1 MAAYDRDNPPRYDD
15 PDGRTRRMPQ
25 VDQQVHSVEQRES
38 AYVYEHARRLDVYH
52 RASAVVWTLTG
63 FVEILVAMRIIFKLI
78 GAHASNGFVRT
89 IYDLS
94 GVFVNPFQGIV
105 RDLSSGSFTFEI
117 NSLIAMLIFVI
128 IAWGVLKLFW
138 LILTV
143 TEPSDS

>member
-1 MAAYDRDNPPRYDD
+1 MAGYDRDNSPRRDD
-15 PDGRTRRMPQ
+15 PDGRTRRIRQ
-25 VDQQVHSVEQRES
+25 VDQQVEVEELQES
-38 AYVYEHARRLDVYH
+38 PYVYEHARRVNIYA

-63 FVEILVAMRIIFKLI
+63 FVEIVVALRIIFKLI
-78 GAHASNGFVRT
+78 GANAGNGFVRFV
-89 IYDLS
+89 YDLS

-105 RDLSSGSFTFEI
+105 RDVSSGSSVLEI

-143 TEPSDS
+143 TEPSDG